1 MSASAHPPWWCP
13 SRPWGF
19 RFSRSD
25 LVVVLIGLFVVW
37 HAALRHTDLA
47 ILTAFVLGH
56 FFLFCNVFRVGERA
70 ELTWG
75 ALLLV
80 NVTIGGLLADDSWWW
95 VVLPLQ
101 GVATVVVIVLAL
113 LSPDYHGA
121 WCQRINPLGYRPEA
135 RSQPPSLVRKVLG
148 ACRVPAG
155 VIDRLQDRTGLA
167 ADRTR
172 TAGDASEV

>member
-1 MSASAHPPWWCP
+1 MSASAQSPWWCP

-25 LVVVLIGLFVVW
+25 LVVVLIGLFIVW
-37 HAALRHTDLA
+37 HAALHHADLA
-47 ILTAFVLGH
+47 ILTGFVLGH

-70 ELTWG
+70 ELMWG

-80 NVTIGGLLADDSWWW
+80 NVAICGLLAEGSWW

-101 GVATVVVIVLAL
+101 CVVTATVIVRAL
-113 LSPDYHGA
+113 LSPGYHGA

-135 RSQPPSLVRKVLG
+135 RPHPPGLVRTVLSMLH
-148 ACRVPAG
+148 VPPT
-155 VIDRLQDRTGLA
+155 VIDRLQGRSPLEPEA
-167 ADRTR
+167 NRP
-172 TAGDASEV
+172 AGDASEI

>member
-1 MSASAHPPWWCP
+1 MPASGNLPWWSP

-25 LVVVLIGLFVVW
+25 LVVVLVGLFVVW
-37 HAALRHTDLA
+37 STAARHADLA

-56 FFLFCNVFRVGERA
+56 FFLFCNVFRVGERS
-70 ELTWG
+70 ELVWG

-80 NVTIGGLLADDSWWW
+80 NVAIGGLLAEGSWGII
-95 VVLPLQ
+95 LPLQ
-101 GVATVVVIVLAL
+101 GVVTALVIVRAL

-135 RSQPPSLVRKVLG
+135 QRHPPSLVRTVLSKL
-148 ACRVPAG
+148 RVPPA
-155 VIDRLQDRTGLA
+155 VIDRLQGRPHCEPEGNYP
-167 ADRTR
+167 
-172 TAGDASEV
+172 AGDASEV